1 MANRSSRIEL
11 VGIELIQGLSFE
23 TRIVAEARID
33 LIELNGLPAI
43 IKIRIP
49 KVYRNES
56 LDKRLRKSRTKAE
69 VELLHAAKLAGV
81 SVPEVFHANPEE
93 SEIIMEF
100 VNGTLLKDI
109 KDGKLGR
116 TIFETVGAYAARM
129 HKKGIIHG
137 DITTKNVIY
146 FNESTRLIDFGL
158 AFFSDR
164 LEDKSED
171 MHLLKQ
177 AIMSSGLDPSV
188 YFESA
193 LRGYKKESGSK
204 ASERLRRQILEIER
218 RGRYARVD

>member
-1 MANRSSRIEL
+1 M
-11 VGIELIQGLSFE
+11 G
-23 TRIVAEARID
+23 AEARID
-33 LIELNGLPAI
+33 LIEWNGLPAI
-43 IKIRIP
+43 RKIRIP
-49 KVYRNES
+49 KVYRNDS
-56 LDKRLRKSRTKAE
+56 LDKRLRTKRTKAE

-81 SVPEVFHANPEE
+81 SVPEVFYANPEA

-100 VNGTLLKDI
+100 VDGTLLKDVN
-109 KDGKLGR
+109 DGRLGR

-137 DITTKNVIY
+137 DITTKNVIH
-146 FNESTRLIDFGL
+146 FNGGTRLIDFGL

-177 AIMSSGLDPSV
+177 AIKSSGLDAFV

-193 LRGYKKESGSK
+193 LRGYEKESGSK
-204 ASERLRRQILEIER
+204 VTKSLRRQILEIER